1 MNFVDEY
8 FQENPN
14 ERPRTEQIPVVSYG
28 YANDLKA
35 RNRSI
40 RAISSSGSWTLLW
53 LIIVSNI
60 ISFAVSFIMGFM
72 AGMNGETDIDQNLA
86 ISIINILVVVIG
98 YPIAFYKFGKS
109 RGRGFT
115 EPLGSLFSK
124 PQKSAVWV
132 IKWVCIS
139 LSLTYLVAY
148 GADFIVTLINSGL
161 AELGSSLSINTTNI
175 DFGDTG
181 FGYFTYLFLVA
192 ISAPIMEELLFRGIL
207 YKNSESLGELFA
219 VALSG
224 ITFGL
229 YHANGVQS
237 LYTIV
242 LGVTSCLLLL
252 KTESIIPSM
261 ILHFMLN
268 GVSTFYKL
276 TGPYSDFDFD
286 RFKTHDTIYI
296 KEHFGA
302 LLLNVLPALFVLAV
316 IIIGLILFIV
326 EVVRHIKNRSLHFD
340 NGCYD
345 ISPAKKFLLYFS
357 SPVTII
363 TYLLIIITLVINT
376 FLS

>member
-1 MNFVDEY
+1 MSFVDEY
-8 FQENPN
+8 FQDNPN
-14 ERPRTEQIPVVSYG
+14 KRPRTEQIPVVSYG

-148 GADFIVTLINSGL
+148 GADFIVTLINSSL
-161 AELGSSLSINTTNI
+161 AELGSSLYINTTNI
-175 DFGDTG
+175 DFGDSG

-207 YKNSESLGELFA
+207 YKNSEPLGELFA

-286 RFKTHDTIYI
+286 RFKTHDTI
-296 KEHFGA
+296 
-302 LLLNVLPALFVLAV
+302 
-316 IIIGLILFIV
+316 
-326 EVVRHIKNRSLHFD
+326 
-340 NGCYD
+340 
-345 ISPAKKFLLYFS
+345 
-357 SPVTII
+357 
-363 TYLLIIITLVINT
+363 
-376 FLS
+376 